1 MNRNSCRALTLAA
14 CLSALPGLVL
24 AGHGERA
31 VFYDEARV
39 VRVEPLVRMVRV
51 AEPRETCW
59 DERVPVREAGY
70 RSATPMI
77 LGGILGGVI
86 GHEMGKGRGKDAAT
100 VAGVILG
107 GSIGRDIEHDRRTD
121 RVVGEEV
128 VERCTTE
135 TAWRE
140 EERIE
145 GYRVTYRYRGE
156 LFTTRMDHD
165 PGSRLRIRLIAEPA
179 ED

>member
-1 MNRNSCRALTLAA
+1 MNRNSVRALTLAA
-14 CLSALPGLVL
+14 CLGALPGP
-24 AGHGERA
+24 APADPGERA

-39 VRVEPLVRMVRV
+39 VRVEPLVRVVRV
-51 AEPRETCW
+51 AEPRETCR
-59 DERVPVREAGY
+59 EARVPVHEAGY

-86 GHEMGKGRGKDAAT
+86 GNQMGKGHGKDVAT

-107 GSIGRDIEHDRRTD
+107 GSIGRDIERDRRTD

-128 VERCTTE
+128 VARCTTE

-165 PGSRLRIRLIAEPA
+165 PGSRLRMRVVAEPA
-179 ED
+179 AD